1 MGKKL
6 IIKLIILA
14 LFLLVI
20 ITFGLWS
27 MLMFFVIGSM
37 VLEFMLSLVN
47 EAWSRELDKREKLLD
62 EAEKMF
68 YQIVKDNKND
78 NSNS

>member
-1 MGKKL
+1 
-6 IIKLIILA
+6 
-14 LFLLVI
+14 
-20 ITFGLWS
+20 
-27 MLMFFVIGSM
+27 MFFVIGSM